1 MRLKVER
8 LEKSFDAVRALDG
21 ASLELFAGEVHGLVG
36 ENGAGKSTLIKVLT
50 GVHRP
55 DRGSVLVDG
64 VPLAFGS
71 VAASESAGIAVV
83 HQESTAFRDLG
94 LAENLFVGHEPR
106 KFGVF
111 LDRSRMQSQARA
123 VMERIGEP
131 PVLGALGDAPLARQ
145 QLVAIARAVSTK
157 AKIVVF
163 DEPTASLS
171 VKEADAIH
179 RAVRDLRSS
188 GVAVLYVSH
197 RLEEVLGLCDRVTVM
212 RDGVVVETRPIHE
225 TTRETMIRAM
235 VGRDIAQA
243 QPEPSSPKEV
253 RLEVRGL
260 SRPPAFVDV
269 SFHVRAGEV
278 VGLGG
283 LVGAGRTEVARAVFG
298 IDKPTSGSVLIDGV
312 ALPPGDV
319 ARAIKYGVALVPEDR
334 QHEGLVTPLSVAT
347 NICMAIR
354 RTIANTGFING
365 NKEREVTKQ
374 QTESL
379 AIKASGPSA
388 PVTSLSGGNQQ
399 KVAIGKWLATSPKVL
414 VLDEPTRG
422 VDVASKGEIHRIVRD
437 LAKQG
442 TAVLVVSSDLPEL
455 LHLSDRIVVM
465 RGGRVAGSLERKDA
479 TPESVLALAI
489 AEEK

>member
-64 VPLAFGS
+64 APLAFGS

-83 HQESTAFRDLG
+83 HQESTAFRDLR

-106 KFGVF
+106 KFGLF
-111 LDRSRMQSQARA
+111 LDRSRMQSQAKA

-131 PVLGALGDAPLARQ
+131 PVPGALGDAPLARQ
-145 QLVAIARAVSTK
+145 QLVAIARAVSTN

-212 RDGVVVETRPIHE
+212 RDGVVVETRAIQE

-235 VGRDIAQA
+235 VGRDIAHA

-260 SRPPAFVDV
+260 SRPPAFEDV
-269 SFHVRAGEV
+269 SFQVRAGEV

-298 IDKPTSGSVLIDGV
+298 IDRPTSGSVLIDGV

-319 ARAIKYGVALVPEDR
+319 AQVIKFGVALVPEDR

-347 NICMAIR
+347 NLCMAVR
-354 RTIANTGFING
+354 KTIARAGFIN
-365 NKEREVTKQ
+365 NEREREVTEH

-379 AIKASGPSA
+379 AIRTSGPDA

-465 RGGRVAGSLERKDA
+465 RGGRVAGSLQRKDA

-489 AEEK
+489 AEDK

>member
-1 MRLKVER
+1 
-8 LEKSFDAVRALDG
+8 
-21 ASLELFAGEVHGLVG
+21 
-36 ENGAGKSTLIKVLT
+36 
-50 GVHRP
+50 
-55 DRGSVLVDG
+55 
-64 VPLAFGS
+64 
-71 VAASESAGIAVV
+71 
-83 HQESTAFRDLG
+83 
-94 LAENLFVGHEPR
+94 
-106 KFGVF
+106 
-111 LDRSRMQSQARA
+111 
-123 VMERIGEP
+123 
-131 PVLGALGDAPLARQ
+131 
-145 QLVAIARAVSTK
+145 
-157 AKIVVF
+157 
-163 DEPTASLS
+163 
-171 VKEADAIH
+171 
-179 RAVRDLRSS
+179 
-188 GVAVLYVSH
+188 
-197 RLEEVLGLCDRVTVM
+197 
-212 RDGVVVETRPIHE
+212 
-225 TTRETMIRAM
+225 
-235 VGRDIAQA
+235 
-243 QPEPSSPKEV
+243 V

-260 SRPPAFVDV
+260 SRPPAFEDV
-269 SFHVRAGEV
+269 SFQVRAGEV

-298 IDKPTSGSVLIDGV
+298 IDRPTGGSVLIDGV

-347 NICMAIR
+347 NICMAVR
-354 RTIANTGFING
+354 KTIARAGFIND